1 MEQQYLISIA
11 DDPII
16 IKIQPVISALGW
28 VLHQAVWSAER
39 NP

>member
-28 VLHQAVWSAER
+28 GTASGGVEC
-39 NP
+39 